1 VGIKRCLC
9 QRNSFA
15 GCEAKKSK
23 KRKIE
28 KAKEEVIT
36 SKKGGK
42 EKIKW

>member
-1 VGIKRCLC
+1 MC

-28 KAKEEVIT
+28 KAKEEVRKR
-36 SKKGGK
+36 KKGGK
-42 EKIKW
+42 EKIKL

>member
-1 VGIKRCLC
+1 VC

-23 KRKIE
+23 NRKTE
-28 KAKEEVIT
+28 KAKEEARKR
-36 SKKGGK
+36 KKGGK